1 MLKILF
7 ASLNYSGMILLLLL
21 LLSLCRFCCC
31 KHYCC
36 CCCCCRKNIPVL
48 FKIELYSSEFINF
61 LNDNHYKNRIVK
73 YNSQDE
79 KISFT
84 SVLLIIFLRF
94 LNKYRNNNSLK
105 YE

>member
-21 LLSLCRFCCC
+21 LLLLSLCRFCCC
-31 KHYCC
+31 KHY
-36 CCCCCRKNIPVL
+36 CCCCRKNIPVL

-61 LNDNHYKNRIVK
+61 LNDYYYKNRIVK

-79 KISFT
+79 RISFT

-94 LNKYRNNNSLK
+94 FNKYRNKNSLK